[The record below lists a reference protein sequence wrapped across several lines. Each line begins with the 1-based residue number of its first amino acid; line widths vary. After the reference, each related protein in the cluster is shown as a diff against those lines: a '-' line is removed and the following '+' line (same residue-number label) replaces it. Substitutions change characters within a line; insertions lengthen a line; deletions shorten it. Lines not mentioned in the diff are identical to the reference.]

1 MKIGLFSSNYGDV
14 YYELSG
20 VENAP
25 ILVFIHGVGMDRLT
39 FQEQVEFFQL
49 QYRTLV
55 WDLPGHGSSSIKNY
69 NKRFTE
75 ISANCLNELME
86 ELQIS
91 QAVLV
96 GQSLGSMIAQYFQL
110 KHPEKLLAVVHAPG
124 IELKSHVGK
133 WAKILVPFFTFL
145 MGLIPENVFSKSF
158 GKHRA
163 VKKGVQDYL
172 SSTMKKAGKKFAL
185 QITADMC
192 YDLIDSSPQPKKVPL
207 LILYGD
213 MDLSFIRKASRSWHA
228 QESLSHCV
236 AIPHANHIA
245 NQDNPE
251 AYNMALHEFLKRV
264 LID

>member
-1 MKIGLFSSNYGDV
+1 MKKGLFSSTYGNV

-20 VENAP
+20 VDNTP
-25 ILVFIHGVGMDRLT
+25 ILVFIHGVGMDHHT
-39 FQEQVEFFQL
+39 FREQIKSVSA
-49 QYRTLV
+49 QYKTLV
-55 WDLPGHGSSSIKNY
+55 WDLPGHGASTLKNY

-75 ISANCLNELME
+75 ISADCLNELME
-86 ELQIS
+86 ELQVS
-91 QAVLV
+91 QATLV
-96 GQSLGSMIAQYFQL
+96 GQSLGSMIAQHFQL
-110 KHPEKLLAVVHAPG
+110 KHPEKVIAVVHAPG
-124 IELKSHVGK
+124 IELKSHIGK
-133 WAKILVPFFTFL
+133 WAKKLVPFFTFL
-145 MGLIPENVFSKSF
+145 MGLIPENMFYNSF

-172 SSTMKKAGKKFAL
+172 SATMKRTGKKFAL

-213 MDLSFIRKASRSWHA
+213 KDLSFIRKASRLWHA

-236 AIPHANHIA
+236 AIPHANHIV
-245 NQDNPE
+245 NQDNQE
-251 AYNMALHEFLKRV
+251 AFNIALHEFLKRV